1 MKASLS
7 RTCLRRPICHTAKA
21 RKKCR
26 ERWFMFTQRRSNH
39 SVTDESAWIITAGN
53 VGKDKQAIALSEALG
68 LKYQLKNVV
77 PSASVKWL
85 FPVFQKRLLDY
96 RQEQWGRH
104 WQQGSPGT
112 DLTDLPYYLESPLH
126 HSLAPPF
133 PKIVF
138 SSCQDTTL
146 AALQVCTSSAG
157 RSFGVHLHQPFVSI
171 THHDA
176 IVLPRYLWPTL
187 AMSKELKNSEKII
200 PTDLH
205 LTNISPKL
213 LATARSQASNF
224 LPSEFLT
231 GSDTRPLVAVLLRGG
246 RSKDFAWYSDE
257 VGRFTKQLQRII
269 DLHNGRVLL
278 TLSHRSSSAT
288 RSGIMAWLEKLTSV
302 QRSRVFLWDQP
313 EPQFGA
319 ITPIIANET
328 SNTYNAI
335 LACATHIA
343 VSADSIT
350 MISEA
355 LMTRKPTYI
364 IGAANTSSTL
374 KSFVTKLLSENVVRK
389 FVPSRIPS
397 TDNTGSLVGSPHM
410 NDNALSPPSTPSP
423 ISKSD
428 GSGADIFSDVGD
440 HPPWRYVSN
449 EVDKVAQALKQLIDH
464 RKVDRHTTR

>member
-1 MKASLS
+1 
-7 RTCLRRPICHTAKA
+7 
-21 RKKCR
+21 
-26 ERWFMFTQRRSNH
+26 
-39 SVTDESAWIITAGN
+39 
-53 VGKDKQAIALSEALG
+53 
-68 LKYQLKNVV
+68 
-77 PSASVKWL
+77 
-85 FPVFQKRLLDY
+85 
-96 RQEQWGRH
+96 
-104 WQQGSPGT
+104 
-112 DLTDLPYYLESPLH
+112 
-126 HSLAPPF
+126 
-133 PKIVF
+133 
-138 SSCQDTTL
+138 
-146 AALQVCTSSAG
+146 
-157 RSFGVHLHQPFVSI
+157 
-171 THHDA
+171 
-176 IVLPRYLWPTL
+176 
-187 AMSKELKNSEKII
+187 MSKELKNSDKII

-231 GSDTRPLVAVLLRGG
+231 GSDTQPLVAVLLRGG

-269 DLHNGRVLL
+269 DLHNGRILL

-288 RSGIMAWLEKLTSV
+288 RSGIMAWLEKLTPG
-302 QRSRVFLWDQP
+302 QRSRVFLWEQP
-313 EPQFGA
+313 EHQFGDFA
-319 ITPIIANET
+319 PIIANET

-389 FVPSRIPS
+389 FVPSRLPS
-397 TDNTGSLVGSPHM
+397 TGKTGLLIGSPHI
-410 NDNALSPPSTPSP
+410 NDNALSPTPPSTSSP
-423 ISKSD
+423 ISKNA

-449 EVDKVAQALKQLIDH
+449 EVDKVAQALKRLIEH